1 MGGCEWVWSN
11 RYICTFVFRACVLL
25 ACIRMYI
32 HMYTIGMVCICVCIL
47 YVGIVCICVYV
58 YYRHG
63 MYMLLNINYALFVV

>member
-1 MGGCEWVWSN
+1 M
-11 RYICTFVFRACVLL
+11 LL

-47 YVGIVCICVYV
+47 YAGIVCICVYV

-63 MYMLLNINYALFVV
+63 MYMLLNINYVLFVV